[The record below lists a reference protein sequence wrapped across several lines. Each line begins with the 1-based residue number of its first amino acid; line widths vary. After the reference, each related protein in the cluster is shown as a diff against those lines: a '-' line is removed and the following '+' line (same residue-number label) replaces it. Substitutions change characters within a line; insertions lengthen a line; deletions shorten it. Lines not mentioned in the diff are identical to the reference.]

1 MLQKTK
7 SIYTALLSAVT
18 ICISTITYHAQSSID
33 TNQINGFT
41 TKKPF
46 TVGNVTISGG
56 QYLDTVVI
64 KTISELKSG
73 DIVYLPADEKIAKA
87 FKTIWSQGILDDLS
101 IDVVRMYN
109 DSIDLDIKIKERP
122 RLSYFSL
129 KGVTKTHEAE
139 IKENLKASFKTMNI
153 LSEAIKI
160 EIRERIKLYFQQK
173 GFANVQVA
181 LSEIPDPSQPN
192 TVGLIID
199 VTTGKKIKNNAINFV
214 GNNNASDLK
223 LKGKLKDTKEKVRIS
238 LYPAY
243 SRSIYGNEPLS
254 WDEYISQKGYLVPTK
269 TLEYLDPYFKYKFFS
284 TSKFDRKKY
293 EDDKL
298 NVINYYNSIGYRDA
312 IITEDTVYSNPDQ
325 NRNIDIRI
333 NEGKKYY
340 FGNISW
346 SGNTKYSDSTLTAVL
361 GIKKGD
367 VYNSELLRSKLGN
380 APSMDGSIDLGALY
394 SDRGYLF
401 FRADYEESAIVNDTI
416 HVTIKLIEGLET
428 RIKRIIITGND
439 RTNDH
444 VIRRELQTKPGNVF
458 SRADVFS
465 SIRQLSS
472 LGYIDANNINP
483 EPKVNPSDNTVDI
496 VYNVAEKPNDQF
508 EAQVGYGGGIGFTG
522 SLGITLNNFSLRNV
536 LKKSEWKPIPMGDG
550 QSIGA
555 RWQSNGLYFNSFNF
569 NFSEPWLGG
578 KKPIGLTF
586 GLVYTRFSSGGYS
599 TGLDPNSSYIRNYG
613 GNIILSKRLK
623 WPDYR
628 FVGAIGVNY
637 QNYLLK
643 EYYGLFTG
651 NEGFANG
658 TSNNLNL
665 IINLQRSSVDNP
677 IFPRSGSNISLNIK
691 VTPPFSLLGQEK
703 DYSTMTN
710 QEKYKWIEYH
720 KYRFDVDW
728 YQTLVGN
735 LVFRVNSKLGY
746 LGYYNKNIGH
756 SPFER
761 YYVGG
766 DGMQGFN
773 YFIGRDVIA
782 HRGYESYNENAV
794 LFNKHTFEL
803 RYPFSLN
810 PNSTIFGL
818 LFYEMAN
825 GWNSYQDYNPFR
837 LNRSAGVGL
846 RMTLPMFGLLGF
858 DYGFGFDAHTPGAK
872 FGASAKFSFMLSRE
886 PD

>member
-1 MLQKTK
+1 MLKYKNTFA
-7 SIYTALLSAVT
+7 ALLST
-18 ICISTITYHAQSSID
+18 ILVVFGNNVIFAQNNID
-33 TNQINGFT
+33 TNQVNGFAP
-41 TKKPF
+41 KKPF
-46 TVGNVTISGG
+46 TIGQVTITGG
-56 QYLDTVVI
+56 VYLDTVVI
-64 KTISELKSG
+64 KTISELKRG
-73 DIVYLPADEKIAKA
+73 DVVYLPADEKIAKA

-109 DSIDLDIKIKERP
+109 DSIDINIHIKERP
-122 RLSYFSL
+122 KLSYYTIR
-129 KGVTKTHEAE
+129 GVNKTQEAE
-139 IKENLKASFKTMNI
+139 IKEKLNASFKSMNI
-153 LSEAIKI
+153 LSEGIKI
-160 EIRERIKLYFQQK
+160 EMKERIKLFFQQK
-173 GFANVQVA
+173 GYANTDVILTEVK
-181 LSEIPDPSQPN
+181 DPSLPN
-192 TVGLIID
+192 TVGLMID
-199 VTTGKKIKNNAINFV
+199 IKLGKKIKNNAINFV
-214 GNNNASDLK
+214 DNNHVSDLK
-223 LKGKLKDTKEKVRIS
+223 LKGKMKDTKEKVRLS

-243 SRSIYGNEPLS
+243 SRSIYGNEPLALDDYFKQ
-254 WDEYISQKGYLVPTK
+254 WGFLKPTK
-269 TLEYLDPYFKYKFFS
+269 TLEYLDPYVKYKVFS
-284 TSKFDRKKY
+284 TSKFDKKKY
-293 EDDKL
+293 QTDKS
-298 NVINYYNSIGYRDA
+298 NIINYYNSIGYRDA
-312 IITEDTVYSNPDQ
+312 SITEDTVYKNPDQ
-325 NRNIDIRI
+325 NLNIDIRV

-340 FGNISW
+340 FGDIMW
-346 SGNTKYSDSTLTAVL
+346 SGNTKYSDSTLSSVL
-361 GIKKGD
+361 GIKRGD
-367 VYNSELLRSKLGN
+367 IYNSELLKAKLGQ

-401 FRADYEESAIVNDTI
+401 FNASYEETSIVGDTI
-416 HVTIKLIEGLET
+416 NVTIRIIEGLET

-444 VIRRELQTKPGNVF
+444 VIRRELQTRPGNVF
-458 SRADVFS
+458 SRADVYS
-465 SIRQLSS
+465 SIRQLAS
-472 LGYIDANNINP
+472 LGYIDPNNINP
-483 EPKVNPSDNTVDI
+483 EPKVNPADNTVDI

-508 EAQVGYGGGIGFTG
+508 EAQIGYGGGIGFTG

-536 LKKSEWKPIPMGDG
+536 LKKNEWKPVPMGDG

-599 TGLDPNSSYIRNYG
+599 SGYDPSSSYIRNYG

-628 FVGAIGVNY
+628 FVGAIGLNY
-637 QNYLLK
+637 QNYFLK

-651 NEGFANG
+651 TDGFTNG
-658 TSNNLNL
+658 SSNNLNL
-665 IINLQRSSVDNP
+665 IINLQRNSLDNP
-677 IFPRSGSNISLNIK
+677 IFPKSGSNISFNAKI
-691 VTPPFSLLGQEK
+691 TPPFSLFGAEK
-703 DYSTMTN
+703 DYASMTN

-728 YQTLVGN
+728 YQTLAGN
-735 LVFRVNSKLGY
+735 LVFRINSKLGY

-761 YYVGG
+761 FYVGG

-782 HRGYESYNENAV
+782 HRGYENYIENAV
-794 LFNKHTFEL
+794 IFNKHTFEL

-810 PNSTIFGL
+810 PSSTIFGL

-825 GWNSYQDYNPFR
+825 GWDSYQNYNPFR

-858 DYGFGFDAHTPGAK
+858 DYGFGFDAHRPGGK